1 MMHQFTYSRAASRVI
16 LVELSA
22 RVIMARS
29 GICAVHTVVPQK
41 NADSVSVL
49 HA

>member
-1 MMHQFTYSRAASRVI
+1 MHRFTCCRAASRVI
-16 LVELSA
+16 LMELDA

-41 NADSVSVL
+41 NADCVFVL